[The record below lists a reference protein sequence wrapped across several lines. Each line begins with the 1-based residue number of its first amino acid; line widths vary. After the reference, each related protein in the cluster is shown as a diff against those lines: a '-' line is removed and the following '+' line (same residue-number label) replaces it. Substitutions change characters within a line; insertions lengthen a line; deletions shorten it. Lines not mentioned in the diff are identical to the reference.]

1 VLILHTAPRFVIAP
15 FAQRAAFS
23 RGRHVFLNVFPNDPP
38 FVAEGQG
45 CIKASATGTC
55 VAAVPAVLD
64 TPRPL
69 ASLPADLLH
78 ACPVCGHEMAVM
90 VADLPKGRLT
100 QCASCGELDYRRK
113 ALMAPPTRPGSA

>member
-1 VLILHTAPRFVIAP
+1 MLILHTAPRFVIAP
-15 FAQRAAFS
+15 FAQRPAFS
-23 RGRHVFLNVFPNDPP
+23 RGRHVFLNVFSNDPL

-55 VAAVPAVLD
+55 VAAVPGVLD

-78 ACPVCGHEMAVM
+78 TCPVCGHEMAVM

-100 QCASCGELDYRRK
+100 QCAGCGELDYLRK
-113 ALMAPPTRPGSA
+113 ALLARPTRPGSA

>member
-1 VLILHTAPRFVIAP
+1 VV
-15 FAQRAAFS
+15 
-23 RGRHVFLNVFPNDPP
+23 
-38 FVAEGQG
+38 
-45 CIKASATGTC
+45 
-55 VAAVPAVLD
+55 VLD

-78 ACPVCGHEMAVM
+78 TCPVCGHEMAVM

-113 ALMAPPTRPGSA
+113 VLVGAHAPRYAPAS